1 MNIRIYQ
8 VNMKRDTNNVAFMRY
23 ELLEKLQGSQS
34 VDSKIYDKVFDGEV
48 DCQTLEDVYQMFNL
62 NHPEGY
68 KDRSLSVSD
77 VVEVMEDPMHPHCF
91 YFCDSIGFKPIDF
104 EPKDC
109 QLGRSFT
116 DTEKKNMISVLLVEP
131 NKYPKMIEI
140 EDSLEAMQKIGGG
153 DIEEY
158 MPFEDE
164 VAIICN
170 DESKMNGIQAYHGYL
185 SFKDEPNITPEL
197 AQQIGT
203 EFAKRVWGDRFQVV
217 VTTHLNTKHLHCH
230 FVVNS
235 VSFVDGKRMQNNEK
249 HWRYFRHIADELCR
263 QHQLDVIENPKR
275 GTGKNYYAR
284 KLHEAGMPNY
294 VDSAKAV
301 IDEAISKSNSYADF
315 KYILRQMGATF
326 DDSPNRK
333 YQVLRVKGYQKNIR
347 LTRLGDDYS
356 LDRIKERIYENRNRV
371 RLEPFQKGYYYR
383 PKQYV
388 LLTREHKIRKVGGL
402 YGLYLHYC
410 YKLGYLPKYQKQNPA
425 RLHYLLREDLMK
437 LDQITAQVRLLG
449 REHISTS
456 EQLFSYKSKVED
468 EIKTLSADRTHLRN
482 EIRKVN
488 IDDDLLSGKRQQISA
503 LSERLK
509 ELRKEVRLCDGIA
522 ERSGVMRE
530 NLNAVLADEEK
541 IKNNR
546 KENRD
551 YEHRR

>member
-1 MNIRIYQ
+1 MA
-8 VNMKRDTNNVAFMRY
+8 V
-23 ELLEKLQGSQS
+23 
-34 VDSKIYDKVFDGEV
+34 SKIWKVTARLDQVIDYATNPEKTAAKEYSPEQYQALADVLQYAKDEEKTEREFYVGGINCNASTARDQFVTVKEQFDK
-48 DCQTLEDVYQMFNL
+48 
-62 NHPEGY
+62 
-68 KDRSLSVSD
+68 
-77 VVEVMEDPMHPHCF
+77 
-91 YFCDSIGFKPIDF
+91 CD
-104 EPKDC
+104 
-109 QLGRSFT
+109 
-116 DTEKKNMISVLLVEP
+116 
-131 NKYPKMIEI
+131 
-140 EDSLEAMQKIGGG
+140 
-153 DIEEY
+153 
-158 MPFEDE
+158 
-164 VAIICN
+164 
-170 DESKMNGIQAYHGYL
+170 GIQAYHGYL

-315 KYILRQMGATF
+315 KYILRQMGASF
-326 DDSPNRK
+326 DDSPNHK

-356 LDRIKERIYENRNRV
+356 LDRIKERIYENRNSV
-371 RLEPFQKGYYYR
+371 KLEPFQKGYYYR

-468 EIKTLSADRTHLRN
+468 EIKTLTADRTHLRN

-488 IDDDLLSGKRQQISA
+488 IDDDLLSGKKQQISA

-522 ERSGVMRE
+522 GRSGVMRE

>member
-1 MNIRIYQ
+1 
-8 VNMKRDTNNVAFMRY
+8 
-23 ELLEKLQGSQS
+23 
-34 VDSKIYDKVFDGEV
+34 
-48 DCQTLEDVYQMFNL
+48 
-62 NHPEGY
+62 
-68 KDRSLSVSD
+68 
-77 VVEVMEDPMHPHCF
+77 
-91 YFCDSIGFKPIDF
+91 
-104 EPKDC
+104 
-109 QLGRSFT
+109 
-116 DTEKKNMISVLLVEP
+116 
-131 NKYPKMIEI
+131 
-140 EDSLEAMQKIGGG
+140 
-153 DIEEY
+153 
-158 MPFEDE
+158 
-164 VAIICN
+164 
-170 DESKMNGIQAYHGYL
+170 
-185 SFKDEPNITPEL
+185 
-197 AQQIGT
+197 
-203 EFAKRVWGDRFQVV
+203 
-217 VTTHLNTKHLHCH
+217 
-230 FVVNS
+230 
-235 VSFVDGKRMQNNEK
+235 MQNNEK

-275 GTGKNYYAR
+275 GTGKNYYAK
-284 KLHEAGMPNY
+284 KLHESGMPNY

-326 DDSPNRK
+326 DDSPNHK
-333 YQVLRVKGYQKNIR
+333 YQVLRIKGYQKNIR
-347 LTRLGDDYS
+347 LTRLGEDYS
-356 LDRIKERIYENRNRV
+356 LERIKERIYENRNRV
-371 RLEPFQKGYYYR
+371 QLEPFQKGYYYR

-456 EQLFSYKSKVED
+456 EQLFLYKSKVED
-468 EIKTLSADRTHLRN
+468 EIKTLTADRTHLRH

-522 ERSGVMRE
+522 ERSGIMRE

-551 YEHRR
+551 YEYRR